1 MTEVGALTNFWK
13 ILINI
18 EQSCVSKNDVIIISG
33 ANQIQTVF
41 EPM

>member
-1 MTEVGALTNFWK
+1 MAHKLWQKLWQKYV
-13 ILINI
+13 